1 MPDTPL
7 NRRNFFRATAASLPL
22 MGARAADPK
31 RRVALVGSG
40 WYGKNDLFRLVQ
52 VDDVEI
58 VALCD
63 PDSKSLAADQ
73 KTASTRHKSGKTP
86 RGYGDFRELLKEEQP
101 DIVEVAA
108 PDHWHC
114 LPAIAAMQSGADVYV
129 QKPISVDV
137 IEGQSMVAA
146 ARKYGRVVQVGTQ
159 RRSAP
164 HLIEARDRIQ
174 SGMLGKISH
183 AEVCCYVYRG
193 PRGNPPDIAPPT
205 HLDYEMWTGPAPMRP
220 FCQWTHPRR
229 WRYFMEYGNG
239 VIGDM
244 CIHMLDLVR
253 WTLDLGWPSEIYST
267 GGIFVDKESK
277 ANTPDTQTATF
288 KFPDLNVIWT
298 HRNWGHPVDPEYPWS
313 YFIYGEK
320 GVFKGSTSKWEF
332 IPVDLSKQRVSAS
345 SDIQPAIRRDA
356 PTELDK
362 FAIDKVDNV
371 ESRLPAHEFP
381 VLRAHMKDFL
391 SAIDNRSRPVAD
403 IEQGHISTACCI
415 LANISLEL
423 GRSLKWDPASHRV
436 VGDDKANTLLA
447 RPYRKPW
454 VHPTPEN
461 I

>member
-1 MPDTPL
+1 MSSVSL
-7 NRRNFFRATAASLPL
+7 NRRTFVATAGAGLPL
-22 MGARAADPK
+22 VGARAANPP
-31 RRVALVGSG
+31 RRVALIGSG

-52 VDDVEI
+52 VEDVEI

-63 PDSKSLAADQ
+63 PDSNSLAADVA
-73 KTASTRHKSGKTP
+73 TAAGRHRSGKAP
-86 RGYGDFRELLKEEQP
+86 RAYVDYREMLRQEQP
-101 DIVEVAA
+101 DIVEVAT

-114 LPAIAAMQSGADVYV
+114 LPAIAAMKAGADVYV

-137 IEGQSMVAA
+137 VEGQAMVAA
-146 ARKYGRVVQVGTQ
+146 ARKYGRVCQVGTQ

-183 AEVCCYVYRG
+183 AEVCCYIYRS
-193 PRGNPPDIAPPT
+193 PRGNPPDTDPPP

-253 WTLDLGWPSEIYST
+253 WTLNLGWPSVIHST
-267 GGIFVDKESK
+267 GGIFVDKDSK

-288 KFPDLNVIWT
+288 SFPDLNVVWT
-298 HRNWGHPVDPEYPWS
+298 HRNWGSPVYPGYPWA

-320 GVFKGSTSKWEF
+320 GLFKGSTTKWEF
-332 IPVDLSKQRVSAS
+332 IPVDKNSK
-345 SDIQPAIRRDA
+345 AIRREA
-356 PTELDK
+356 FTEMDRYE
-362 FAIDKVDNV
+362 IDQVDSV
-371 ESRLPAHEFP
+371 ESRLGPHEFP
-381 VLRAHMKDFL
+381 VLRAHMRDFL
-391 SAIDNRSRPVAD
+391 SAVDHRRKPVAD

-415 LANISLEL
+415 LANVSMEL
-423 GRSLKWDPASHRV
+423 GRSVRWDEETGTVPHDPEAAA
-436 VGDDKANTLLA
+436 KLA
-447 RPYRKPW
+447 RPYRSPW
-454 VHPTPEN
+454 VHPSPLTV
-461 I
+461 

>member
-1 MPDTPL
+1 MSSVSL
-7 NRRNFFRATAASLPL
+7 NRRTFVATAAAGLTL
-22 MGARAADPK
+22 VGARAANPP
-31 RRVALVGSG
+31 RRVALIGSG

-52 VDDVEI
+52 VEDVEI

-63 PDSKSLAADQ
+63 PDSNSLAADVV
-73 KTASTRHKSGKTP
+73 TAAGRHRSSKAP
-86 RGYGDFRELLKEEQP
+86 RAYVDYREMLRQQQP
-101 DIVEVAA
+101 DIVEVAT

-114 LPAIAAMQSGADVYV
+114 LPAIAAMKAGADVYV

-137 IEGQSMVAA
+137 VEGQAMVAA
-146 ARKYGRVVQVGTQ
+146 ARKYGRVCQVGTQ

-183 AEVCCYVYRG
+183 AEVCCYIYRS
-193 PRGNPPDIAPPT
+193 PRGNPPDTDPPP

-253 WTLDLGWPSEIYST
+253 WTLNLGWPSVIHST
-267 GGIFVDKESK
+267 GGIFVDKDSK

-288 KFPDLNVIWT
+288 SFPDLNVVWT
-298 HRNWGHPVDPEYPWS
+298 HRNWGSPVYPGYPWA

-320 GVFKGSTSKWEF
+320 GLFKGSTTKWEF
-332 IPVDLSKQRVSAS
+332 IPVDKNSK
-345 SDIQPAIRRDA
+345 AIRREAFTEMDRYEIDQVDA
-356 PTELDK
+356 
-362 FAIDKVDNV
+362 V
-371 ESRLPAHEFP
+371 ESRLGPHEFP
-381 VLRAHMKDFL
+381 VLRAHMRDFL
-391 SAIDNRSRPVAD
+391 SAIDHRRNPVAD

-415 LANISLEL
+415 LANVSMEL
-423 GRSLKWDPASHRV
+423 GRSLRWDEETGTVSH
-436 VGDDKANTLLA
+436 DPEAAAKLA
-447 RPYRKPW
+447 RPYRSPW
-454 VHPTPEN
+454 VHPSPLTV
-461 I
+461 

>member
-1 MPDTPL
+1 MTQQLL
-7 NRRNFFRATAASLPL
+7 NRRTFVGTAAAGMTL
-22 MGARAADPK
+22 MGARAANKP

-52 VDDVEI
+52 VEDVEI

-63 PDSKSLAADQ
+63 PDSKSLAADA
-73 KTASTRHKSGKTP
+73 KTASKRHKSGKTP
-86 RGYGDFRELLKEEQP
+86 RTYGDYRELLKQEQP
-101 DIVEVAA
+101 DIVEVAT

-114 LPAIAAMQSGADVYV
+114 LPAIEAMQAGADVYV

-137 IEGQSMVAA
+137 VEGQSMVAA
-146 ARKYGRVVQVGTQ
+146 ARKYDRVVQVGTQ

-183 AEVCCYVYRG
+183 AEVCCYVYRS
-193 PRGNPPDIAPPT
+193 PRGNPPDTDPPA

-244 CIHMLDLVR
+244 CIHMIDLVR
-253 WTLDLGWPSEIYST
+253 WTLDLGWPSVVHST
-267 GGIFVDKESK
+267 GGIFVDKDSK

-288 KFPDLNVIWT
+288 SFPDLNVVWT
-298 HRNWGHPVDPEYPWS
+298 HRNWGPPVYPGYPWA

-320 GVFKGSTSKWEF
+320 GLFKGSTTKWEF
-332 IPVDLSKQRVSAS
+332 IPVDKSEKPILKKAV
-345 SDIQPAIRRDA
+345 
-356 PTELDK
+356 TEMDK
-362 FAIDKVDNV
+362 YEIDNV
-371 ESRLPAHEFP
+371 DTVGSRLGAHEFP

-391 SAIDNRSRPVAD
+391 EAIDNRSEPVAD
-403 IEQGHISTACCI
+403 IEQGHISTACC
-415 LANISLEL
+415 LLGNVSLDI
-423 GRSLKWDPASHRV
+423 GRSLHWDAKSHSV
-436 VGDDKANTLLA
+436 IGDKEANSKLA

-454 VHPTPEN
+454 VHPTPETV
-461 I
+461 

>member
-1 MPDTPL
+1 MAAQSI
-7 NRRNFFRATAASLPL
+7 NRRTFVRAATAALPL
-22 MGARAADPK
+22 VGARAAERP
-31 RRVALVGSG
+31 RRVALIGSG

-52 VDDVEI
+52 VEDIEI

-63 PDSKSLAADQ
+63 PDSKTLAADA
-73 KTASTRHKSGKTP
+73 KAAAKRHKSGKLPSTY
-86 RGYGDFRELLKEEQP
+86 RDYRDLLAQEQP
-101 DIVEVAA
+101 DIVEVAT

-114 LPAIAAMQSGADVYV
+114 LPAIEAMQAGADVYV

-137 IEGQSMVAA
+137 LEGQSMVAA

-174 SGMLGKISH
+174 SGMLGKVSH
-183 AEVCCYVYRG
+183 AEVCCYVYRS
-193 PRGNPPDIAPPT
+193 PRGNPPDTDPPG

-253 WTLDLGWPSEIYST
+253 WTLDLGWPSVIHST
-267 GGIFVDKESK
+267 GGIFVDKGSK

-288 KFPDLNVIWT
+288 SFPDLNVVWT
-298 HRNWGHPVDPEYPWS
+298 HRNWGNPVDPDYPWA

-320 GVFKGSTSKWEF
+320 GVFKGSTRKWEF
-332 IPVDLSKQRVSAS
+332 IPADKADTPVVREAV
-345 SDIQPAIRRDA
+345 
-356 PTELDK
+356 TEPGK
-362 FAIDKVDNV
+362 FAIDGVDTV
-371 ESRLPAHEFP
+371 EARLPLHEFP
-381 VLRAHMKDFL
+381 VLRAHMEDFMR
-391 SAIDNRSRPVAD
+391 SIDRRGRPVAD
-403 IEQGHISTACCI
+403 IEEGHISSACCI
-415 LANISLEL
+415 LANISMEL
-423 GRSLKWDPASHRV
+423 GRSLKWDADNGSV
-436 VGDDKANTLLA
+436 AGDAEANTKLA

-454 VHPTPEN
+454 VHPTPESV
-461 I
+461 